1 MFLISFQMYFN
12 SYSLCCTLY
21 LLTPGQEQSKCTPTM
36 LQCDVLECTTTC
48 TMYLYNA
55 LESSQCT
62 ATAVQQFSSTSAREW
77 LSQSHFS
84 SVIKQRGTICHFSVL
99 DQFESGTANVD
110 FFCCQ
115 NQQCGQF

>member
-1 MFLISFQMYFN
+1 MH
-12 SYSLCCTLY
+12 
-21 LLTPGQEQSKCTPTM
+21 SKL
-36 LQCDVLECTTTC
+36 LQCDVLECTTKC

-115 NQQCGQF
+115 NQQCAQL